1 MKSAHSVR
9 TTNNKFGSTSS
20 NGGFRGRSNGSS
32 HFGSRGGGYKPDNS
46 RFFSK
51 SRRSNPYRDQP
62 LKEDLYVSKAVA
74 SEQVSIYDN
83 TVTFSDFKL
92 NQKLLANINKKGYVH
107 PTQIQSQVIQSILD
121 KKDVLGLA
129 STGSG
134 KTAAFLIPMVNATL
148 ENPRKRCLIVAP
160 TRELATQI
168 QQEFKALTEGTYL
181 KEVLIVGGASA
192 WDQIRLL
199 NREPQF
205 IFATPGRLIDL
216 YTRKKID
223 LATFDNVVLD
233 EVDQMLD
240 MGFLTDV
247 KRIISNLKQPR
258 QSLFFSAT
266 MKPKLEEIAMSLL
279 VEPVKVQVS
288 ITEAARNV
296 DQDIVRV
303 GKEKKVDVLHKLLI
317 NADFTKVLIFAR
329 TKHGAD
335 DISRELQIRG
345 HVCESLHSNKPLGQ
359 RNRILTAFRKDTINI
374 LIATDIASRGID
386 VKDISHVINYDEPA
400 NKEDYI
406 HRIGRTGRVGKKGT
420 ALTLLA

>member
-1 MKSAHSVR
+1 MKSTHSVNTR
-9 TTNNKFGSTSS
+9 NKFKS
-20 NGGFRGRSNGSS
+20 NHSNSGGFRSNRFGNNGGRY
-32 HFGSRGGGYKPDNS
+32 RPDNS

-51 SRRSNPYRDQP
+51 NRRRNPYREEG
-62 LKEDLYVSKAVA
+62 LREEMYIAKAVSA
-74 SEQVSIYDN
+74 EQVSIYDKA
-83 TVTFSDFKL
+83 VTFADFKL
-92 NQKLLANINKKGYVH
+92 NQKLLANITRKGYSH
-107 PTQIQSQVIQSILD
+107 PTHIQSQVIQSILD

-134 KTAAFLIPMVNATL
+134 KTAAFLIPIINSVLND
-148 ENPRKRCLIVAP
+148 PRKRCLIVAP

-168 QQEFKALTEGTYL
+168 QQEFRSLTEGTIL
-181 KEVLIVGGASA
+181 REVLVVGGASA
-192 WDQIRLL
+192 WDQIRIL
-199 NREPQF
+199 NRDPHF

-216 YTRKKID
+216 FTRKKID
-223 LATFDNVVLD
+223 LARFENVVLD

-240 MGFLTDV
+240 MGFLQDV
-247 KRIISNLKQPR
+247 KRVISNLKQPR

-266 MKPKLEEIAMSLL
+266 MKKNLEEIAMSLL
-279 VEPVKVQVS
+279 TDPVKVQVS
-288 ITEAARNV
+288 NTEAAKNV
-296 DQDIVRV
+296 DQDVVRV
-303 GKEKKVDVLHKLLI
+303 GKENKVDVLHKLLI

-335 DISRELQIRG
+335 QISRELQMRG
-345 HVCESLHSNKPLGQ
+345 HICESLHSNKPLGA

-400 NKEDYI
+400 NYADYI

-420 ALTLLA
+420 ALTLI